1 MKRRRMHWTLLALV
15 GVTLLSGC
23 TQVETQY
30 KYAGPLP
37 RPDAILVY
45 NFAATPG
52 EVKLD
57 STLLT
62 NVSGRIN
69 QAPQPLEEIRVG
81 QKVADALAQKLVEEI
96 RSMGLPAERGAGP
109 LPETSRVL
117 MIEGQFYSINQG
129 NQAERV
135 SIGLGAGRS
144 DVKIHAEAFDR
155 THTGRRLV
163 AEYEVDAAGSRQPGM
178 AETMGVGAL
187 AGNLAMSAA
196 VSGAGQMGSEAFAQ
210 TVEAD
215 AKRGAAKLA
224 EQLGAYFAQQGWIS
238 PMAVPQDVL
247 P

>member
-1 MKRRRMHWTLLALV
+1 MMKYRSPLTLLTLV
-15 GVTLLSGC
+15 GAALLSGC

-37 RPDAILVY
+37 RPDVIRVY
-45 NFAATPG
+45 NFASTPE

-62 NVSGRIN
+62 NVSGRID
-69 QAPQPLEEIRVG
+69 QAPQPQEEIRVG
-81 QKVADALAQKLVEEI
+81 QQVADALAVKLVQEI

-109 LPETSRVL
+109 LPETPRVL

-135 SIGLGAGRS
+135 VIGLGAGRS
-144 DVKIHAEAFDR
+144 NVKIHTEVFDR
-155 THTGRRLV
+155 THNGRRLV
-163 AEYEVDAAGSRQPGM
+163 AEYEIDAAGSRQPGM

-187 AGNLAMSAA
+187 AGNLAVSAA
-196 VSGAGQMGSEAFAQ
+196 VSGAGQVGSEAFAQ

-238 PMAVPQDVL
+238 PTAVPQEVL